1 MCTTEQVL
9 TVVISA
15 VVMIV
20 LDSVYLTSAGAKVFQ
35 PLIKKIQGSPLKLNI
50 PGAILAYI
58 GLVLAINMFVLLQP
72 KIPEKKKYLLAFFL
86 GLCIYVVYEG
96 TNLAVL
102 KNWSWTAVSLDSIW
116 GAILFL
122 LTALV
127 TVKVMKV
134 ISKKLK

>member
-1 MCTTEQVL
+1 MCAIEQVL

-15 VVMIV
+15 VTMI
-20 LDSVYLTSAGAKVFQ
+20 LIDSAYLTTGGAKVFQ
-35 PLIKKIQGSPLKLNI
+35 PLIKKIQGSPMKLNI
-50 PGAILAYI
+50 PGAILAYL

-96 TNLAVL
+96 TNLAIL
-102 KNWSWTAVSLDSIW
+102 KNWSWTAVTMDSIW

-122 LTALV
+122 LTTLV
-127 TVKVMKV
+127 TVNIMKLV
-134 ISKKLK
+134 SRKLK

>member
-15 VVMIV
+15 VAMI
-20 LDSVYLTSAGAKVFQ
+20 LIDAAYLTTGGAKVFQ
-35 PLIKKIQGSPLKLNI
+35 PLIKKIQGSPMKLNI
-50 PGAILAYI
+50 PGAILAYL

-72 KIPEKKKYLLAFFL
+72 KIPEKKKYFLAFFL

-96 TNLAVL
+96 TNLAIL
-102 KNWSWTAVSLDSIW
+102 KNWSWTAVTMDSIW

-122 LTALV
+122 LTTLV
-127 TVKVMKV
+127 TVNIMKL